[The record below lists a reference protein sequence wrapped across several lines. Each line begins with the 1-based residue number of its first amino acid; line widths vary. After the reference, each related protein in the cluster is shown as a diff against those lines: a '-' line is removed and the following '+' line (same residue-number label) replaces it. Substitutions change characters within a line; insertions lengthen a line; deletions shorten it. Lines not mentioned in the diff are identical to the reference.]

1 MNSSTSARGGDAPEP
16 GTGGATARPGYNLSK
31 MIRLDE
37 VEHILNDMNARL
49 ENQEATIVSLQR
61 LCSSLLP
68 KAAANDAF
76 ENMQNTMRDMAS
88 RLEDVSAAATANIG
102 TGRDMPAGELAYL
115 NHMNLQNLSKQVEA
129 CARQSDVA
137 ANLKKLE
144 EDTEAGLN
152 RVRAQS
158 TPAELGETLRRAQK
172 DTSTR
177 VTTTEQTLAQKMDRS
192 EVGNITS
199 LAAALES
206 YAQFRRVTESTL
218 GEQSTINTQVSETLT
233 AHSATLST
241 AAEERQVLRTQAKY
255 FASLD
260 AMEELAAA
268 LRSVTGMTNL
278 CAAKKTVNE
287 LHELVISEQHRST
300 RTEAYA
306 AELQRRLDESDK
318 AIATKASI
326 EDNKKNVLRSHY
338 NEAVQALGAD
348 IDTKASSDNLGKTD
362 SRVAVLEAELASESA
377 RLAVAMRFIDWFT
390 SRGENYEHN
399 LRLVDKHL
407 GKLTKG
413 SDPRERSPFE
423 GQVRFSSNIMPDEPA
438 ARFGGASAANMANR
452 SASHSATNNI
462 GTSFSHQM

>member
-1 MNSSTSARGGDAPEP
+1 MEP
-16 GTGGATARPGYNLSK
+16 GTDGGPPRPGYNLSK

-37 VEHILNDMNARL
+37 VEHILNDMNSRL
-49 ENQEATIVSLQR
+49 ESQEATILSLQR
-61 LCSSLLP
+61 LCASLLP

-102 TGRDMPAGELAYL
+102 TGLDMPAGELAYL
-115 NHMNLQNLSKQVEA
+115 NHMNLQNLSKQVES
-129 CARQSDVA
+129 CARQSEVQ
-137 ANLKKLE
+137 ANMKKLE

-158 TPAELGETLRRAQK
+158 TPAELGETLRRAQL

-177 VTTTEQTLAQKMDRS
+177 VTTVEQTLAQKLDRS

-199 LAAALES
+199 LATALES

-218 GEQSTINTQVSETLT
+218 AEHSTVNTRVSETLAAHT
-233 AHSATLST
+233 ANLSN
-241 AAEERQVLRTQAKY
+241 AAEERKALSTQAKY
-255 FASLD
+255 FASLE
-260 AMEELAAA
+260 ALEELATA

-287 LHELVISEQHRST
+287 LHDLVISEQSRSA
-300 RTEAYA
+300 RIEQYA
-306 AELQRRLDESDK
+306 SELQRRICEADE

-326 EDNKKNVLRSHY
+326 EENKKNVLRSHY

-348 IDTKASSDNLGKTD
+348 IDTKASADHLGRTD
-362 SRVAVLEAELASESA
+362 SRVAVLEAELSAESA

-407 GKLTKG
+407 GKLAKAA
-413 SDPRERSPFE
+413 DPRERSPFE
-423 GQVRFSSNIMPDEPA
+423 GQVRFTANIMPDEPA
-438 ARFGGASAANMANR
+438 ARFGGSSAANMANR
-452 SASHSATNNI
+452 SAFSSATNNI
-462 GTSFSHQM
+462 GTSFSHQA